1 MYLQSLHFTSLYVWK
16 TNENSE
22 GESFIKMTETLNMKI
37 NETFVSQKRTG
48 KSFLKTYD
56 SDKLNVYGQTKY
68 II

>member
-1 MYLQSLHFTSLYVWK
+1 
-16 TNENSE
+16 
-22 GESFIKMTETLNMKI
+22 MTETLNMKI